1 MKIHPQSC
9 RKDKMMSLGYVTG
22 RAPADL
28 RTLLVGTQAPL
39 GRGEEVVVVGLV
51 EEVRE

>member
-1 MKIHPQSC
+1 
-9 RKDKMMSLGYVTG
+9 MMNFGYVTS

-28 RTLLVGTQAPL
+28 LMLSVETQAPL
-39 GRGEEVVVVGLV
+39 GRGEEVVVVRLV